1 MALIAFEELNLTE
14 QGLPKQD
21 EQGNPLKIGTVTGR
35 AFRTGML
42 ALIKKASSM
51 QLHINKMLLK
61 GYPGVQNVKLEQNT
75 LSFYYFPAYQCDQRS
90 VQIEVTDEMYGLK
103 VSNPTSD

>member
-21 EQGNPLKIGTVTGR
+21 EQGNSMKIGTVTGR

-51 QLHINKMLLK
+51 QLNINKMLLK
-61 GYPGVQNVKLEQNT
+61 GYPGVYNVKLEQ
-75 LSFYYFPAYQCDQRS
+75 
-90 VQIEVTDEMYGLK
+90 
-103 VSNPTSD
+103 